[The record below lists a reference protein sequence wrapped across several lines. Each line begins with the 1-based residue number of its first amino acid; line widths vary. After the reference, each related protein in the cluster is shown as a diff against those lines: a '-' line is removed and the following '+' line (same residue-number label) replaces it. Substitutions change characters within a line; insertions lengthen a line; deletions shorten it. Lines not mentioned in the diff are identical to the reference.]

1 MAPALVVLL
10 LALLPQAGQAAG
22 QCRNGRRCSAGPS
35 SAELM
40 AELELAE
47 ARASEYLK
55 TKRIEAE
62 EDDDFLAS
70 SLMQS
75 KVIKRKGKLSTFKPP
90 SDGESKLESGPPP
103 AFNPF
108 KPDKTL
114 MEAARNRQQG
124 K

>member
-1 MAPALVVLL
+1 MAAALTFLLMAVLPSL
-10 LALLPQAGQAAG
+10 GQTAG

-47 ARASEYLK
+47 ARASEYLSA
-55 TKRIEAE
+55 KRIEAD

-90 SDGESKLESGPPP
+90 SDGDSTLESGLPP

-108 KPDKTL
+108 KPDKKL
-114 MEAARNRQQG
+114 MDAARNRPKG
-124 K
+124 T